1 MLQLKEID
9 YYLNNEV
16 VLITELR
23 GNLSGLKERT
33 IQVLEDLK
41 SSIFSSGELAS
52 FSFLQQIIS
61 QAKEINRKIAILVNR
76 RGEVLRI
83 KVGELTE
90 DFFQNVER
98 RKSDKR
104 LSGLRCIYLTF
115 NQELDR
121 RAEIFLK
128 EYRLDLVLHIY
139 LNNLKEKN
147 KAKAHYPSVEEGS
160 LILGSKVQGPFTVN
174 QLINID
180 YIDEV
185 QAIEN
190 QLKAEETVEVSEAA
204 AERAFLVGLD
214 GFNNNVSQQLEPLK
228 ELNNLVKTAG
238 IKVVGKEVQYRQQP
252 DSRYYIGY
260 GKVQELKSLKYEL
273 DFNVIIF
280 NDELSPSQQR
290 NLEEELDIKVID
302 RTQVI
307 LDIFAQHAN
316 TKEGKLQVE
325 LAQLNY
331 LLPRLIGKG
340 EQLSRLAGGIGTR
353 GPGESKL
360 EIDRRRIR
368 KRIDNLEAQI
378 DQVQKT
384 RAVQRS
390 RRNLPMISLVG
401 YTNAGKSTLLNS
413 LTDVNTLA
421 KDELFATLD
430 ANTCKLKLPI
440 GRKVLISDTVG
451 FIRKLPHQLVAA
463 FRATLEEI
471 KESDILLHVV
481 DVSQVDYEEKMEAVL
496 DVLSELNVLDKPMIT
511 VLNKIDLVQNK
522 ERLNLIKQEI
532 DNSLTISAVNEGGID
547 NLIARISDLILGTM
561 VEVEILLP
569 YSDAGALDL
578 IFQNGKVVEE
588 KYKNDGIFIRAKISQ
603 EVANLVDEDYIIS
616 KERLI

>member
-1 MLQLKEID
+1 VI
-9 YYLNNEV
+9 
-16 VLITELR
+16 LITKLS
-23 GNLSGLKERT
+23 GNLSGLKERI
-33 IQVLEDLK
+33 IQDLEELT

-52 FSFLQQIIS
+52 FSFLQQVIN
-61 QAKEINRKIAILVNR
+61 QAKEINRKMAILVNR

-83 KVGELTE
+83 KIGELTE
-90 DFFQNVER
+90 DFFKNVKR
-98 RKSDKR
+98 RRSKQR

-115 NQELDR
+115 DQQLDK

-128 EYRLDLVLHIY
+128 EYRLDLILHIY
-139 LNNLKEKN
+139 LDLLREEEEMKV
-147 KAKAHYPSVEEGS
+147 HYPWIEEGS
-160 LILGSKVQGPFTVN
+160 LILGSKMKGTFEIN
-174 QLINID
+174 QLSDID

-185 QAIEN
+185 QTIED
-190 QLKAEETVEVSEAA
+190 QLDAQETVEVSEIES
-204 AERAFLVGLD
+204 ERAFLVGLE
-214 GFNNNVSQQLEPLK
+214 GFNNDVGQLLEPLK
-228 ELNNLVKTAG
+228 ELKSLVKTAG
-238 IKVVGKEVQYRQQP
+238 IEISGEEVQYRQQP

-260 GKVQELKSLKYEL
+260 GKVQELKRLKYEL
-273 DFNVIIF
+273 GFDLIIF
-280 NDELSPSQQR
+280 DDELNPSQQR

-331 LLPRLIGKG
+331 LLPRLTGKG

-368 KRIDNLEAQI
+368 KRIDNLESQI

-384 RAVQRS
+384 RATQRS
-390 RRNLPMISLVG
+390 HRNLPMISLVG

-413 LTDVNTLA
+413 LTDANTLA

-440 GRKVLISDTVG
+440 GRNVLISDTVG

-471 KESDILLHVV
+471 EESDILVHVV
-481 DVSQVDYEEKMEAVL
+481 DVSQVDYKEKMEAVL
-496 DVLSELNVLDKPMIT
+496 EVLSELNVLDKPIIT
-511 VLNKIDLVQNK
+511 VLNKIDLMHSK
-522 ERLNLIKQEI
+522 DELSLIKQEI
-532 DNSLTISAVNEGGID
+532 DNSLAMSAVNGEG
-547 NLIARISDLILGTM
+547 IAELLAIISDLILDTM
-561 VEVEILLP
+561 VKVEVLLP
-569 YSDAGALDL
+569 YSDAGGLDL
-578 IFQNGKVVEE
+578 IYQSGKVLEE
-588 KYKNDGIFIRAKISQ
+588 KYKNEGIFIRAKISK
-603 EVANLVDEDYIIS
+603 ELANLVDEDYIIS
-616 KERLI
+616 KEGLI